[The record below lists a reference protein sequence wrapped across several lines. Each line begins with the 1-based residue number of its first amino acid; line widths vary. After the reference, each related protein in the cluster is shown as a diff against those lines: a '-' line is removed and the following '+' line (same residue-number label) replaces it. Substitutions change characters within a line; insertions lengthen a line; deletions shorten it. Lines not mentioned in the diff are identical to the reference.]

1 MYTQPSLQG
10 RCHFGERVLSI
21 FMVKII
27 ANFKA
32 VEGWGEKEICTKG
45 VGDGPRGI
53 QGKEWGDINYISPF
67 PTPYPTVFS
76 KSKSNMAGRIN
87 DRELI
92 KLTRPHCRLH
102 PAGRSIACLISDLRP
117 VLQR

>member
-1 MYTQPSLQG
+1 
-10 RCHFGERVLSI
+10 
-21 FMVKII
+21 MVKII

-76 KSKSNMAGRIN
+76 KSKSNMAGRN
-87 DRELI
+87 
-92 KLTRPHCRLH
+92 K
-102 PAGRSIACLISDLRP
+102 RSRAYKVNSSS
-117 VLQR
+117 LQATPSW

>member
-45 VGDGPRGI
+45 VGDGPR
-53 QGKEWGDINYISPF
+53 EWGDINYIS

-87 DRELI
+87 DRELVT
-92 KLTRPHCRLH
+92 LTRPY
-102 PAGRSIACLISDLRP
+102 
-117 VLQR
+117 

>member
-53 QGKEWGDINYISPF
+53 QGKECGDINYISPF
-67 PTPYPTVFS
+67 PTPYP
-76 KSKSNMAGRIN
+76 
-87 DRELI
+87 L
-92 KLTRPHCRLH
+92 PHCLLEVEIKY
-102 PAGRSIACLISDLRP
+102 GRSNKRSRAYKVNSSS
-117 VLQR
+117 LQATPSW

>member
-1 MYTQPSLQG
+1 
-10 RCHFGERVLSI
+10 
-21 FMVKII
+21 MVKII

-45 VGDGPRGI
+45 VGDGPR
-53 QGKEWGDINYISPF
+53 EWGDINYISPF

-87 DRELI
+87 DRELVT
-92 KLTRPHCRLH
+92 LTRPYCRLH
-102 PAGRSIACLISDLRP
+102 PAGRNIACLIGDLRQYSRDNYQFTSSQLLLFSFP
-117 VLQR
+117 SFTEN

>member
-1 MYTQPSLQG
+1 M
-10 RCHFGERVLSI
+10 LSI
-21 FMVKII
+21 FLVKII

-32 VEGWGEKEICTKG
+32 VEGWREKEICNKG
-45 VGDGPRGI
+45 VGDAPMEI
-53 QGKEWGDINYISPF
+53 PGKEWGDINYISPF

-87 DRELI
+87 DRELVT
-92 KLTRPHCRLH
+92 LTRPYCRLH
-102 PAGRSIACLISDLRP
+102 PAGRNIACLIGDLRP

>member
-1 MYTQPSLQG
+1 M
-10 RCHFGERVLSI
+10 LSI
-21 FMVKII
+21 FLVKII

-45 VGDGPRGI
+45 VGDAPREI
-53 QGKEWGDINYISPF
+53 PGKECGDINYISPF

-87 DRELI
+87 DRELVT
-92 KLTRPHCRLH
+92 LTRPYCRLH
-102 PAGRSIACLISDLRP
+102 PAGRNIACLISDLRL